1 MKQENGHPPYKAMV
15 VRKGDCTS
23 MRSVN
28 RLTQGIEDTA
38 ALSPKFTFN
47 PKEGI
52 DNPALVICDDLEL
65 PISLKPRVCVLTKK
79 DTEVFGFYLRT
90 EKGKEGHVIRQVE
103 PGSCAQIAG
112 LWDADRILEV
122 NGEYVDNT
130 EHSKV
135 VEKIR
140 LSGSKIT
147 FLVVDGAAYEDAK
160 MRNVNI
166 AELVQS
172 EDGTLCG
179 KPRLC
184 YIEKGPNG
192 FDFELCSSEGSKGP
206 FALNVHT
213 GGAAEKAG
221 VELDDRLIE
230 VNGVNVEHYT
240 HLQVTKKM
248 KESGDSITFLVADQ
262 KTDAYYRD
270 RGIKVVPA
278 MACFK
283 HLPFKSRKLYLVKG
297 SCGYGFLLKTEKT
310 VSGTIGHYLWE
321 VDAGSPAEKCRMKEG
336 DRLLA
341 VNGENI
347 EGLGHDVVVK
357 KIRQSGNQTTLI
369 VIDSEGDKYFT
380 SLGLSPLICAEDKDV
395 EEQMDLKQTTDDPT
409 EEHTS
414 PQQAGPPPCLP
425 TTPGATAPAPRLCH
439 LVKASTGYGFQLYS
453 ITDEPGSYIKQVVPE
468 DVGHKAGI
476 RDGDMVIEVNGKNIE
491 KDRYEDVLM
500 KIKENNQE
508 VTLLVMNKNQ
518 YWHCKDN
525 DIPISRE
532 PAGED
537 NETGKTENAEKG
549 IVFHT
554 ATRKKTNKTTK
565 KDSSTRLV
573 NKGFKLKR
581 SGSIW

>member
-1 MKQENGHPPYKAMV
+1 MVFPPHRKTAHTERSHHTVSVDLFCNSPGHPPYKAMV

-240 HLQVTKKM
+240 HLQVTKK
-248 KESGDSITFLVADQ
+248 
-262 KTDAYYRD
+262 
-270 RGIKVVPA
+270 
-278 MACFK
+278 
-283 HLPFKSRKLYLVKG
+283 
-297 SCGYGFLLKTEKT
+297 
-310 VSGTIGHYLWE
+310 
-321 VDAGSPAEKCRMKEG
+321 
-336 DRLLA
+336 
-341 VNGENI
+341 
-347 EGLGHDVVVK
+347 
-357 KIRQSGNQTTLI
+357 
-369 VIDSEGDKYFT
+369 
-380 SLGLSPLICAEDKDV
+380 LGLSPLICAEDKDV